1 MHSSRKFSLGSYK
14 NGIETALGLL
24 DETLLEFEA
33 WADGRENRSALYRER
48 NRLSAIPPLWV
59 FRVVHSPV
67 GTFSHQ
73 GGDKKFVFGIMD
85 CNANV

>member
-33 WADGRENRSALYRER
+33 WADGRKTGRRCTGRE
-48 NRLSAIPPLWV
+48 I
-59 FRVVHSPV
+59 
-67 GTFSHQ
+67 
-73 GGDKKFVFGIMD
+73 D
-85 CNANV
+85 